1 MMLFQGLTESFFRCP
16 LIVFSRTGKVNIV
29 LIADKSACF
38 AQGFIGTE
46 TLRDIQLHKTSYL
59 ILDTSEAYDSLDL
72 PPVVHR
78 SVVGVKDRLLSES
91 LQLYG

>member
-1 MMLFQGLTESFFRCP
+1 MMLFQGLTESLYHCP
-16 LIVFSRTGKVNIV
+16 LIVFSRTGKIHIV
-29 LIADKSACF
+29 FIADKSACF
-38 AQGFIGTE
+38 AQGFIGSE

-59 ILDTSEAYDSLDL
+59 TLDTSEAYDSLDPL
-72 PPVVHR
+72 PTVHR